1 MSDMHGVLEAVG
13 LLSPFGT
20 FIAGLALAGIPAV
33 YLLVMWRRARQR
45 LLRHAAQASMHRRN
59 QSIVQGSGEGLLEL
73 DNVGIVLYGN
83 PAAAKMLGYTPEELS
98 GLDYR
103 VLINTHEDGDTRS
116 DPVRKVRYTTDM
128 LRGVGALLRRK
139 NGQYRPVEY
148 RVLPV
153 TENGI
158 SVGTVLVFRDVS
170 ERVRLDHLLKDLQ
183 TTARIGGW
191 EYDVQ
196 TGKVHWTEALYAI
209 CGLQLSHAIDVHV
222 LKQRFSAK
230 EREQLDTAVNKALDS
245 GIETDVHLPF
255 VRPSGRKCWVRI
267 IIKAERRDNRTVRLY
282 GTVQDVTELAVAERQ
297 LRETRDFFELT
308 LNAVPTPINYVN
320 RDMVM
325 TYVNRAM
332 EEWLGQ
338 PRSALVGRYARDVL
352 DQESTD
358 KIRPYLEM
366 VLRGES
372 AHLRQTGLRSGVMR
386 EWENHL
392 VPQIDAH
399 GAVMGFFSIVYD
411 LTEQKRL
418 EARLLQAQKME
429 AIGQLTGGIA
439 HDFNNLLGVVIGN
452 LQLLE
457 RSVAETP
464 TLARKVHTA
473 MRAAVRGADLTR
485 RLLAFARREILDPT
499 VLDLNRQL
507 AGLSELMQR
516 TLGDSIEVRMVR
528 AANLWHTL
536 ADAGQFENAILNLAI
551 NARDAMPQGGRLTV
565 RTENTSLDTVFCG
578 DHPQIE
584 PGEFI
589 SVTVSDTGVGID
601 PDVLK
606 RVFDPFF
613 TTKESGKGSGLG
625 LAMVHG
631 FAEQAGGIATIA
643 SERGIG
649 TTVRILLPR
658 CHGERLEYV
667 DTIVTKVAP
676 GGNETILVVEDD
688 ADLRETVVTALDQ
701 LGYRAL
707 AAPNAAA
714 ALRILSGHET
724 VNLLFTD
731 VMMPG
736 GMLGPALAKRARE
749 MRPGIGILLTTGYAE
764 NAVLA
769 GTAGLTSV
777 DIITKPYRNEDLAMR
792 IRNVLDREARVA

>member
-1 MSDMHGVLEAVG
+1 MPELLTSIGAHPAATFLVG
-13 LLSPFGT
+13 LM
-20 FIAGLALAGIPAV
+20 LAGVPAL
-33 YLLVMWRRARQR
+33 YLFVTLKRAHRR
-45 LLRHAAQASMHRRN
+45 LREHAERMSMHRRN
-59 QSIVQGSGEGLLEL
+59 QSIVEGSGEGLLEL
-73 DNVGIVLYGN
+73 DNVGTVLYGN
-83 PAAAKMLGYTPEELS
+83 PAAAKMLGYSPEELP

-103 VLINTHEDGDTRS
+103 VLINTHEDGDTRT

-128 LRGVGALLRRK
+128 MRGVGALLRRK

-148 RVLPV
+148 RILPV
-153 TENGI
+153 TEQGV
-158 SVGTVLVFRDVS
+158 SVGTILVFRDVT

-183 TTARIGGW
+183 MTARIGGW

-196 TGKVHWTEALYAI
+196 TGNAHWTETLYAI
-209 CGLQLSHAIDVHV
+209 CGLPLDHPVKLGS
-222 LKQRFSAK
+222 LRERFS
-230 EREQLDTAVNKALDS
+230 RPEQDKLDAALKKAMDS
-245 GIETDVHLPF
+245 GAETDMHLPF
-255 VRPSGRKCWVRI
+255 VRASGRQCWTRV
-267 IIKAERRDNRTVRLY
+267 IIKGERRGRQTVRLH
-282 GTVQDVTELAVAERQ
+282 GTVQDVTDLVVAERQ

-308 LNAVPTPINYVN
+308 LNAVPIPINYVN
-320 RDMVM
+320 RDFVM
-325 TYVNRAM
+325 TYANRAL
-332 EEWLGQ
+332 EEWLGR
-338 PRSALVGRYARDVL
+338 PRSELTGRSARDVL
-352 DQESTD
+352 DEESVA
-358 KIRPYLEM
+358 KIRSHLQT
-366 VLRGES
+366 VFRGE
-372 AHLRQTGLRSGVMR
+372 AVHMRQSGMRNGVMR

-399 GAVMGFFSIVYD
+399 GVVMGFFYIIYD

-418 EARLLQAQKME
+418 EARLLQSQKME

-464 TLARKVHTA
+464 ALARKVHTA

-485 RLLAFARREILDPT
+485 RLLAFARREILDPS

-507 AGLSELMQR
+507 SGLSELMQR
-516 TLGDSIEVRMVR
+516 TLGDSIEVRMDQ
-528 AANLWHTL
+528 APQLWHTL

-565 RTENTSLDTVFCG
+565 RTENTALDAVFCG

-584 PGEFI
+584 PGEFVSI
-589 SVTVSDTGVGID
+589 SVSDTGVGID
-601 PDVLK
+601 LDVLQ
-606 RVFDPFF
+606 RVFEPFF

-631 FAEQAGGIATIA
+631 FAEQAGGIATIESVPGA
-643 SERGIG
+643 G

-658 CHGERLEYV
+658 CREEHLDHV
-667 DTIVTKVAP
+667 DTIVTKIAP
-676 GGNETILVVEDD
+676 GGTETILVVEDD
-688 ADLRETVVTALDQ
+688 ADLRETVATALGQ

-707 AAPNAAA
+707 VAANAAA
-714 ALRILSGHET
+714 ALRILSSGNET
-724 VNLLFTD
+724 IDLLFTD

-749 MRPGIGILLTTGYAE
+749 LRPQIGVLLTTGYAE

-769 GTAGLTSV
+769 GTAELTSA
-777 DIITKPYRNEDLAMR
+777 DIIIKPYRNEDLAMR
-792 IRNVLDREARVA
+792 IRHVLDREVHVA